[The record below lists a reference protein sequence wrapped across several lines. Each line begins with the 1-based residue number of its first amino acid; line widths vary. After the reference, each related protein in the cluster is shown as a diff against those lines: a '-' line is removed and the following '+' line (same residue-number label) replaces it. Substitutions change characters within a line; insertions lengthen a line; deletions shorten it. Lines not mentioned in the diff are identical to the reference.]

1 MKAKQAQVSH
11 SICQIVF
18 CIMYYVKFCIDTRN
32 FDLQVSLKPDVKSEA
47 KEYTFNAIDRSEYH
61 SLADFFTAKSLNVI
75 IPEVISLTLSPRNNL
90 ITFYGRRL
98 PSSVSRN
105 KQTTMRATMN
115 PITVALVPILVAVV
129 AARAVPMTMAVAA
142 AVIARAEGL
151 IEVRREVN
159 HLGRKLKTRSQR
171 KSEQR
176 RTRMPLSKAG
186 PHISFSLRLF
196 DPRYVGP
203 AAPSIVEM
211 RSVLRIYNALDQII
225 EDNPGIKAADV
236 LKEAG
241 NRWKA
246 LSTEDKAVYEEEAKK
261 DKERYGLPA

>member
-1 MKAKQAQVSH
+1 
-11 SICQIVF
+11 
-18 CIMYYVKFCIDTRN
+18 
-32 FDLQVSLKPDVKSEA
+32 
-47 KEYTFNAIDRSEYH
+47 
-61 SLADFFTAKSLNVI
+61 
-75 IPEVISLTLSPRNNL
+75 LSPRNICIL
-90 ITFYGRRL
+90 FFGLGL
-98 PSSVSRN
+98 PRTVALN
-105 KQTTMRATMN
+105 THPTMRATMN

-129 AARAVPMTMAVAA
+129 VARAVPMTMAVAA
-142 AVIARAEGL
+142 AVIARAEGR

-159 HLGRKLKTRSQR
+159 LLGRKLKTRSQR

-203 AAPSIVEM
+203 AAQSIAEM
-211 RSVLRIYNALDQII
+211 RCVLRIYNALDQII